1 MREAAFLH
9 FHPGTSFWY
18 RHDSRLKLFELCLW
32 SALAL
37 AGGLWALITTG
48 VVLVL
53 IHGITGGTIRALIR
67 PLAFW
72 GVMAIAFVI
81 FASVSHSGTPIPW
94 IGQFLNLSIEG
105 AMVGGLRAFRLLVV
119 LLAGQLMAA
128 TTDPGDFATAL
139 RKLTKVLPK
148 RWSGALATTVSLTIS
163 FLPRIF
169 DESATIRDA
178 ALGRGLEQRRS
189 ILRRSHSIGLPL
201 AEATLRRAD
210 LTAEALL
217 SRCYVDDPTP
227 PEMHITGQDL
237 FATTMVLLPSLLALI
252 AQNALLN

>member
-18 RHDSRLKLFELCLW
+18 RHDPRLKLLELCLW
-32 SALAL
+32 SAFAL
-37 AGGLWALITTG
+37 AGGLWALVITGTM
-48 VVLVL
+48 LVL
-53 IHGITGGTIRALIR
+53 IHGITGGTSKALMR

-72 GVMAIAFVI
+72 GVMAIAFVV

-94 IGQFLNLSIEG
+94 IGRFLNLSMEG
-105 AMVGGLRAFRLLVV
+105 ALIGGLRAFRLLVV

-128 TTDPGDFATAL
+128 TTDPGDFAAAL
-139 RKLTKVLPK
+139 RKLTAFLPK
-148 RWSGALATTVSLTIS
+148 RWSGALATAVSLTIS

-189 ILRRSHSIGLPL
+189 ILRRSISLGLPL

-227 PEMHITGQDL
+227 PEMQITRQDL
-237 FATTMVLLPSLLALI
+237 LATTLVILPSFMAII
-252 AQNALLN
+252 AQRFLLT